1 MTMITPNTRK
11 YGKHAVM
18 LFFLFFCQLAVA
30 DGFRCK
36 NKLVMP
42 GDTTGEVKRKC
53 GKPLDELSLG
63 QVEVNGKRV
72 NMMRWT
78 YDLGNGRFLRLLEF
92 HNGKLVTIEDGPRS

>member
-1 MTMITPNTRK
+1 MFNVAKIALASLTI
-11 YGKHAVM
+11 M
-18 LFFLFFCQLAVA
+18 LSFLLFSHTAMA

-42 GDTTGEVKRKC
+42 GDTTGEVRRKC
-53 GKPLDELSLG
+53 GAPLDELSLG

-72 NMMRWT
+72 HMMRWT

-92 HNGKLVTIEDGPRS
+92 HNGKLISIEDGPRS